1 MVEETPSFTFIVGSK
16 PSALATN
23 VAHLLGCEVTSIRA
37 KIFENGETQLQ
48 LPVSVAGKEIVIFQ
62 TITDQPDAVIFET
75 LRIVDAAKTS
85 GAKAITVIFPCYPY
99 ARQDRIVQDGCGIP
113 PKLIAKLL
121 KTAGADRLVT
131 VDIHAPNQ
139 IDGFPL
145 PTHNLLTEALFADYL
160 RQRTGKKDEILLFA
174 PDRGALPR
182 VQSLAK
188 ILNLEF
194 GWADKQR
201 AKILNLEFGWADKQR
216 LVDGT
221 LKLSDFHGNVRGK
234 SVYIIDDRIDT
245 GGTLSAVATHLK
257 QSGTQKIIAIVTHG
271 ITSIAL
277 LEHLKTA
284 GLDGLVETDT
294 REIIREGDFAE
305 VLSVAELLAEGIRNS
320 NKSQST

>member
-16 PSALATN
+16 SSALATN
-23 VAHLLGCEVTSIRA
+23 VAHLLGCEAVSVDKKT
-37 KIFENGETQLQ
+37 FNDGETQLR
-48 LPVSVAGKEIVIFQ
+48 LPMSVSGKEVIIFQ

-99 ARQDRIVQDGCGIP
+99 ARQDRKLEDGCGIP

-160 RQRTGKKDEILLFA
+160 QQRTRERNEILLFA
-174 PDRGALPR
+174 PDHGALPR
-182 VQSLAK
+182 VRSIAK
-188 ILNLEF
+188 ALGCDF
-194 GWADKQR
+194 GWV
-201 AKILNLEFGWADKQR
+201 DKQR

-234 SVYIIDDRIDT
+234 SVYIVDDRIDT
-245 GGTLSAVATHLK
+245 GGTLITVATHLK

-294 REIIREGDFAE
+294 RNVTRDKNFVE
-305 VLSVAELLAEGIRNS
+305 VLSVAELLAEKLKNLDKID
-320 NKSQST
+320 